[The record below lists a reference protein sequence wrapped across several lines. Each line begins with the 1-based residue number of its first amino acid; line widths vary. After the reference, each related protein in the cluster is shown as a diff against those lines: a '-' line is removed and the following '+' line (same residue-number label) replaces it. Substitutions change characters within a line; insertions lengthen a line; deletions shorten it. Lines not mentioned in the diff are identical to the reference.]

1 MTSRSHRK
9 QPSSRSR
16 QGVSGKRTAVMT
28 AGFIIAIVVIW
39 GVWILRNSHS
49 MPSEA
54 DPNAPSLEKAASTPS
69 DPVQPLPAADRLK
82 GRWVRPDGG
91 YILEINGIE
100 PDGRMDVRYYNPNP
114 IHVSQATVSNAG
126 GVAKVFI
133 ELRDAGYPGATY
145 TLLYNPRQDML
156 MGDYYQPAAG
166 QTFDV
171 VFMRYKPAL

>member
-1 MTSRSHRK
+1 M
-9 QPSSRSR
+9 SSRSR
-16 QGVSGKRTAVMT
+16 RRQPSDRSRQRRPVRRTAAMA
-28 AGFIIAIVVIW
+28 AGLLVAAVVAW
-39 GVWILRNSHS
+39 GAWTYSSNPS

-54 DPNAPSLEKAASTPS
+54 GSNAPSGEEAASPPPGS
-69 DPVQPLPAADRLK
+69 VQVMPDLDRLK

-91 YILEINGIE
+91 YIIEINGIE

-114 IHVSQATVSNAG
+114 IHVSQATLSNAG

-156 MGDYYQPAAG
+156 MGDYYQPAVG

>member
-1 MTSRSHRK
+1 MA
-9 QPSSRSR
+9 SRSR
-16 QGVSGKRTAVMT
+16 RRPPSDRSRQRRPGRRPAAMVAGLVVAAVV
-28 AGFIIAIVVIW
+28 AW
-39 GVWILRNSHS
+39 GAWTYSSNHS
-49 MPSEA
+49 IPSEA
-54 DPNAPSLEKAASTPS
+54 GSNAATGKEAASPPPDS
-69 DPVQPLPAADRLK
+69 VQPMPAADRLK

-91 YILEINGIE
+91 YIIEVNGIE

-145 TLLYNPRQDML
+145 TLMYNPRQDML

-171 VFMRYKPAL
+171 VFVRYKPAL

>member
-1 MTSRSHRK
+1 MA
-9 QPSSRSR
+9 SRSR
-16 QGVSGKRTAVMT
+16 RRPPSDRSRQRRPGRRTAAMAAGLVAAVVM
-28 AGFIIAIVVIW
+28 AW
-39 GVWILRNSHS
+39 GAWTYSSNHS
-49 MPSEA
+49 IPSEA
-54 DPNAPSLEKAASTPS
+54 GSNAPSSEKATSPPPDAMG
-69 DPVQPLPAADRLK
+69 LPAADQLI

-91 YILEINGIE
+91 YIIEVNGIE

-114 IHVSQATVSNAG
+114 IHVSEATVSNAG

-166 QTFDV
+166 QTFEV
-171 VFMRYKPAL
+171 VFVRYKPAL